1 MPSENLPA
9 LSCRMKAAEILFSRS
24 GENTPPDEENT
35 DESYQVGAIR
45 WVKKF
50 CLGRSSENN
59 MSATMNSTMAAIAII
74 PATLRF
80 LIILYLRCRLLV
92 PDILHAFLCDCTHTS
107 VIASL
112 GQ

>member
-1 MPSENLPA
+1 
-9 LSCRMKAAEILFSRS
+9 
-24 GENTPPDEENT
+24 
-35 DESYQVGAIR
+35 
-45 WVKKF
+45 
-50 CLGRSSENN
+50 
-59 MSATMNSTMAAIAII
+59 MNSTMAAIAII

-92 PDILHAFLCDCTHTS
+92 PDILLHAFLCDCIHTS